1 MRKTL
6 FALALLASAL
16 SIPLTAHAD
25 TIDQFS
31 FNFVTP
37 PIGFQTIITIDLPAS
52 PPPSYF
58 GGFGECPPSSCISV
72 LGTSGPNTYL
82 VNFGQLSPTET
93 IVGYAQYDNLS
104 SPFPPAR
111 AFTQILA
118 PNLFTGPIDA
128 PTFLTGTFNAV
139 LETDIPF
146 LPPFPGTITIEPLTN
161 STVPEPSSFAL
172 MATGILGAITTL
184 RHRKS
189 MSRSRT
195 S

>member
-16 SIPLTAHAD
+16 SVPLIAHAD

-58 GGFGECPPSSCISV
+58 GGYGECPPLTCISV
-72 LGTSGPNTYL
+72 LGTSGSNYYL
-82 VNFGQLSPTET
+82 VNFLQLSPTET
-93 IVGYAQYDNLS
+93 LVGYAEYPSLS

-118 PNLFTGPIDA
+118 PNLFTGPFDA
-128 PTFLTGTFNAV
+128 PTFLTGTFNGE

-146 LPPFPGTITIEPLTN
+146 FPPFPGTITIEPLTN

-172 MATGILGAITTL
+172 MATGILGAISTL
-184 RHRKS
+184 RYRRSIKS
-189 MSRSRT
+189 
-195 S
+195 